1 MSPLA
6 RTALVFLGA
15 GLGGSARYWLGIAL
29 KTDAAFPW
37 PTFAI
42 NATGSLLIGLVLGL
56 YAENEPARLFL
67 AVGLL
72 GGYTTFSAFS
82 YETLVLLRDRNPLPA
97 LGYALGSVVVGL
109 LAATLGIMIAQRL
122 GTRSV

>member
-15 GLGGSARYWLGIAL
+15 GLGGSLRYWVGTAL

-42 NATGSLLIGLVLGL
+42 NATGSLLIGLAMGL
-56 YAENEPARLFL
+56 IADRESVRLFL
-67 AVGLL
+67 VVGIL

-82 YETLVLLRDRNPLPA
+82 YETLVLLRDRHPLPA
-97 LGYALGSVVVGL
+97 LAYALGSVVLGL
-109 LAATLGIMIAQRL
+109 LAASLGLALSRL
-122 GTRSV
+122 VAK